1 MAVSHTTARPRPPQ
15 SAPQTLWEE
24 GRRPGR
30 QVAALAGAAVLLVA
44 AVNLV
49 LTDRLS
55 LFFDL
60 CFVVV
65 CLAAGLAVHPRDFF
79 LVGVLP
85 PLLMLLAVT
94 AVAAVDRAAVADEVD
109 SIVQAVVSGLAH
121 HAGALLAGYAAAL
134 VILALRQVALRASRP
149 GG

>member
-1 MAVSHTTARPRPPQ
+1 M
-15 SAPQTLWEE
+15 
-24 GRRPGR
+24 
-30 QVAALAGAAVLLVA
+30 AALAGAAVLLVA
-44 AVNLV
+44 AVNLTLSGRV
-49 LTDRLS
+49 S

-109 SIVQAVVSGLAH
+109 SLVQAVVSGLAH

-134 VILALRQVALRASRP
+134 VILALRQVALRASRR
-149 GG
+149 GR